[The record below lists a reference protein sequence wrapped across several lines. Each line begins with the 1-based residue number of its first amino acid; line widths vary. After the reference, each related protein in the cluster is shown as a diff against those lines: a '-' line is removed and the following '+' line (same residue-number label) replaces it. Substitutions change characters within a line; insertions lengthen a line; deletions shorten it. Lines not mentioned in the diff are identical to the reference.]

1 MLFVVIIVLL
11 SLLYNVYSFQ
21 SIISLPRMRRHNN
34 MNMMLGGIAER
45 MTGIVELLQGQQKV
59 TEQNVDATL
68 KEIKVLLQLLLLLQN
83 YYYHLCYQLIKK
95 RLHY

>member
-68 KEIKVLLQLLLLLQN
+68 KEIKVILQLLLLLQN
-83 YYYHLCYQLIKK
+83 YHLCYQLIKK

>member
-59 TEQNVDATL
+59 TEDNVDATL
-68 KEIKVLLQLLLLLQN
+68 KEIKV
-83 YYYHLCYQLIKK
+83 YHSHTYYH
-95 RLHY
+95 